1 MNESPIPPPPPAG
14 REEAL
19 RHPSIV
25 LPPRPVEAPR
35 GMAAKL
41 AVVLEMIKF
50 RHSVFALPFALS
62 AMLVAARGWPSLWV
76 TFWIVAACVAARSMA
91 MAYNRVV
98 DRAFDARNPRT
109 RDRAL
114 PAGLLTVRFAWGFV
128 ILSGAAF
135 LFCAAMLNGL
145 CLLCAPA
152 VVAILLGYSHCKRF
166 TRATHYVLGLALGL
180 APLGAWVAVRGT
192 LAGLPVSL
200 GLGVL
205 FWTAGFDILY
215 ATLDAE
221 VDRREGLFAL
231 PSGLGIA
238 RALWI
243 ARGTHALAAVCF
255 AGFLWTSDLG
265 GGAWGAGAICLT
277 LLTAQHFLVRAHDL
291 SRVGPAFFTFN
302 AVISLLF
309 LAGCAVETLVRG

>member
-1 MNESPIPPPPPAG
+1 MTEKESPSPSGI
-14 REEAL
+14 EEAL

-25 LPPRPVEAPR
+25 PPPRPVEPPR
-35 GMAAKL
+35 GVAGKL
-41 AVVLEMIKF
+41 GVVLEMIKF

-62 AMLVAARGWPSLWV
+62 AMLVAANGWPSLWV

-128 ILSGAAF
+128 ILTGGAF
-135 LFCAAMLNGL
+135 LFCAAMLNWL
-145 CLLCAPA
+145 CLACAPA
-152 VVAILLGYSHCKRF
+152 VVVILLGYSHCKRF

-192 LAGLPVSL
+192 LAGLPVAL

-221 VDRREGLFAL
+221 VDRREGLFSL
-231 PSGLGIA
+231 PAGLGIG

-243 ARGTHALAAVCF
+243 ARGTHALAAACF
-255 AGFLWTSDLG
+255 AGFLWTSGLG
-265 GGAWGAGAICLT
+265 VWAWGAGAVCLV
-277 LLTAQHFLVRAHDL
+277 LMVWQHFLVRAHDL

-309 LAGCAVETLVRG
+309 LAGCAVETLFP